1 MHKKIKIYIFHPYS
15 SVGGADTSLSRL
27 MNNLNNKDYNID
39 FISLNNH
46 KLNLKKKNK
55 IKIIKIKSSRTIFSI
70 LKIRKYLINDKLK
83 NYDKYIFVSNQ
94 NFANIIS
101 FIILFKL
108 NWIKNILIE
117 RNHLDEFKYIK
128 HIKNFII
135 KILIKVLYKKASRV
149 IGVSK
154 RLSKDLSNYTGA
166 QVRTIYDPAYDKE
179 FKFFSKKKIFI
190 KNLKKKIILNIARL
204 EEQKDHL
211 TLLKGFK
218 EALKKIK
225 STLIIIGYGSKE
237 KEINK
242 YIKENNLTKDVII
255 IKNTNNPY
263 PFLKRAD
270 LFVLTSLYEGFGMV
284 LVEAAAHR
292 IPIISTNCNSGP
304 SEILLNG
311 KGGDLIKIK
320 DYKTLGKR
328 IIKNLN
334 TKNIKKINVA
344 YENIKNYSTKNI
356 INQYDK
362 LFKKI

>member
-15 SVGGADTSLSRL
+15 SIGGADTSLSRL
-27 MNNLNNKDYNID
+27 VNNLNNKDYSID
-39 FISLNNH
+39 FITLNNH
-46 KLNLKKKNK
+46 KLNLKKKK

-70 LKIRKYLINDKLK
+70 FKIRKYLIKDRLK
-83 NYDKYIFVSNQ
+83 NYNKYIFFSNQ

-101 FIILFKL
+101 FIILFRL

-128 HIKNFII
+128 NIKNLII
-135 KILIKVLYKKASRV
+135 KILIKLLYKNANKV

-154 RLSKDLSNYTGA
+154 KLSKDLSIYTNA

-179 FKFFSKKKIFI
+179 LKFVSKKKIF
-190 KNLKKKIILNIARL
+190 KRNLKKKIILNIARL

-218 EALKKIK
+218 ESLKKIK

-237 KEINK
+237 KEINNF
-242 YIKENNLTKDVII
+242 IKENKLTNDVIVM
-255 IKNTNNPY
+255 KNIHNPY
-263 PFLKRAD
+263 PFLKSAD
-270 LFVLTSLYEGFGMV
+270 LFILTSLYEGFGIV

-320 DYKTLGKR
+320 DHKTLSKK
-328 IIKNLN
+328 IIENLSKKNL
-334 TKNIKKINVA
+334 KKINIA
-344 YENIKNYSTKNI
+344 YKNIKNYSTEVI

>member
-1 MHKKIKIYIFHPYS
+1 
-15 SVGGADTSLSRL
+15 
-27 MNNLNNKDYNID
+27 
-39 FISLNNH
+39 
-46 KLNLKKKNK
+46 
-55 IKIIKIKSSRTIFSI
+55 
-70 LKIRKYLINDKLK
+70 
-83 NYDKYIFVSNQ
+83 
-94 NFANIIS
+94 
-101 FIILFKL
+101 LFRL

-128 HIKNFII
+128 NIKNLII
-135 KILIKVLYKKASRV
+135 KILIKLLYKNANKV

-154 RLSKDLSNYTGA
+154 KLSKDLSIYTNA

-179 FKFFSKKKIFI
+179 LKFVSKKKIF
-190 KNLKKKIILNIARL
+190 KRNLKKKIILNIARL

-218 EALKKIK
+218 ESLKKIK

-237 KEINK
+237 KEIN
-242 YIKENNLTKDVII
+242 YFIKENKLTNDVIVM
-255 IKNTNNPY
+255 KNIHNPY
-263 PFLKRAD
+263 PFLKSAD
-270 LFVLTSLYEGFGMV
+270 LFILTSLYEGFGIV

-320 DYKTLGKR
+320 DHKTLSKK
-328 IIKNLN
+328 IIENLSKKNL
-334 TKNIKKINVA
+334 KKINIA
-344 YENIKNYSTKNI
+344 YKNIKNYSTEVI